1 MYTIEGMNNASQL
14 TYFYR
19 RFTEQCKWFCE
30 QSRLVT
36 SMYVGLSL
44 HTHDRTLINRISQG
58 VFCVLEDHPTVNKIW
73 IILVLTDTRTTR
85 TR

>member
-1 MYTIEGMNNASQL
+1 MLHSLLIFIVALLNNING
-14 TYFYR
+14 FVN
-19 RFTEQCKWFCE
+19 KG
-30 QSRLVT
+30 RLVT